1 MFSSLSLVLLPSYVH
16 VHARLLG
23 RRGSPGGGPAAGPA
37 LRPSPGSF
45 PALPARRGVP
55 AGAAAGPPGSAAVVS
70 DNGVAGVPHVSNSS
84 VYCTSARGTAFQV
97 TA

>member
-1 MFSSLSLVLLPSYVH
+1 MGHCRENHFRGGALKLTPTSVYSSLSLALALLPSYVH

-23 RRGSPGGGPAAGPA
+23 RRESPGGGPAAGPA

-55 AGAAAGPPGSAAVVS
+55 AGAAAGPPGSAIAVS
-70 DNGVAGVPHVSNSS
+70 DNIEFLA
-84 VYCTSARGTAFQV
+84 
-97 TA
+97 